1 MKDWKGEVSV
11 RNLLL
16 VRYGEIFLKGQNRPV
31 FMRALV
37 KRIKYA
43 VKELGGTVL
52 LHDGRILVSDFDD
65 LDECIRRV
73 TKVFGVHSVCPAV
86 EMPKDDFDAICA
98 QAVKM
103 MAEFSG
109 TFRVTSRRSD
119 KRYFMESPEI
129 NVEIGHRVL
138 QANKS
143 LSVDVKKPQHTLNVE
158 IRDMAYLYVK
168 VIPAVGGMPVGT
180 NGRAT
185 LLLSGGIDSPVAGW
199 MIAKRGVHINAVH
212 FHSYPYTSDRA
223 KEKVLDLARILSES
237 CCGIRVHVVPFT
249 KIQMEIH
256 EKCPEDYTTLIMRRF
271 MMRIAER
278 VARMEKSEAL
288 ITGESIGQ
296 VASQTMTA
304 LGTTDMVV
312 DMPVFRPLIG
322 FDKSEIIEIS
332 EKIGTYETSSL
343 PFEDCCTVFTP
354 RHPATHP
361 KMDKILEGESK
372 LDVEG
377 LIQEAIDGIEI
388 VCC

>member
-1 MKDWKGEVSV
+1 MQE
-11 RNLLL
+11 LLL
-16 VRYGEIFLKGQNRPV
+16 VRYGEIFLKGLNRPT
-31 FMRALV
+31 FIRALI
-37 KRIKYA
+37 KRIKHA
-43 VKELGGTVL
+43 VKDLGGTVTMN
-52 LHDGRILVSDFDD
+52 DSRIFVTGYEDQ
-65 LDECIRRV
+65 DEVIRRV
-73 TKVFGVHSVCPAV
+73 TKVFGVHSVCPAI
-86 EMPKDDFDAICA
+86 EMDKADFEAVAA

-103 MAEFSG
+103 MEGLQG
-109 TFRVTSRRSD
+109 TFKVSSRRSD
-119 KRYFMESPEI
+119 KRYPLDSPTL
-129 NVEIGHRVL
+129 NAQIGHRILV
-138 QANKS
+138 ANKA
-143 LSVDVKKPQHTLNVE
+143 LSVDVKKPDHVLNVE
-158 IRDMAYLYVK
+158 IRDHAYLYVK
-168 VIPAVGGMPVGT
+168 VVPAVGGMPVGT

-199 MIAKRGVHINAVH
+199 MIAKRGVHISAVH

-237 CCGIRVHVVPFT
+237 CCGIRVHIVPFT

-256 EKCPEDYTTLIMRRF
+256 EKCPEEYTTLIMRRF

-278 VARMEKSEAL
+278 VARIENAEAL

-312 DMPVFRPLIG
+312 NMPVFRPVIG
-322 FDKSEIIEIS
+322 FDKREIIDIA
-332 EKIGTYETSSL
+332 EKIGTMETSSL
-343 PFEDCCTVFTP
+343 PYEDCCTVFTP

-361 KMDKILEGESK
+361 KMDKILEGESR
-372 LDVEG
+372 LDMEA

>member
-1 MKDWKGEVSV
+1 MRE
-11 RNLLL
+11 LLL

-37 KRIKYA
+37 KRIKHA
-43 VKELGGTVL
+43 VKDLGATVYL
-52 LHDGRILVSDFDD
+52 NDSRIFVTDYTDQ
-65 LDECIRRV
+65 DEAIRKV
-73 TKVFGVHSVCPAV
+73 TKVFGVHSVCPAI
-86 EMPKDDFDAICA
+86 EMPKEDFDAVAA
-98 QAVKM
+98 QAVSM
-103 MAEFSG
+103 MADLRG
-109 TFRVTSRRSD
+109 TFKVTARRSD
-119 KRYFMESPEI
+119 KRYPLDSPAI
-129 NVEIGHRVL
+129 NGRIGHRVL
-138 QANKS
+138 VANKN
-143 LSVDVKKPQHTLNVE
+143 LSVDVKNPDHVMNVE
-158 IRDMAYLYVK
+158 IRDHAYLYVK
-168 VIPAVGGMPVGT
+168 VVPAVGGMPVGT

-199 MIAKRGVHINAVH
+199 MIAKRGVHISAVH

-223 KEKVLDLARILSES
+223 KEKVLDLARILAES

-256 EKCPEDYTTLIMRRF
+256 EKCPDEYTTLIMRRF

-278 VARMEKSEAL
+278 VAHIEKAEAL

-312 DMPVFRPLIG
+312 DMPVFRPVIG
-322 FDKSEIIEIS
+322 FDKTEIIALA
-332 EKIGTYETSSL
+332 EKIGTMETSSL
-343 PFEDCCTVFTP
+343 PYEDCCTVFTP

-361 KMDKILEGESK
+361 HLDIIEDAEAK
-372 LDVEG
+372 LDMEA
-377 LIQEAIDGIEI
+377 LIQEAMEGIEI